1 MSVDEARVKSKAL
14 WDRMAPGWQKH
25 NDYLWQVSRP
35 VGEWLVDHLEPKPG
49 QTILDIAAG
58 PGNTGFVAANLI
70 GPEGKLIS
78 TDFAEEMVDVA
89 RSQAEAKGVT
99 NAEFKAMDAEN
110 MDLPDDSVDGII
122 CRWGFMLML
131 DPATAL
137 KETRRVLKP
146 GGKLAFSV
154 WGGPM
159 DNPWVTHVGMVLTNR
174 GTPPQNDPFGPG
186 GMFSMSEHD
195 RIRELVSAA
204 GYENVEI
211 EDMEVHWVFEDFD
224 QSWAFTTE
232 LAGAIAVLIEDMD
245 EAELAE
251 FKEEVR
257 ASSETYRSGKGY
269 DFPGKTINVLAH

>member
-1 MSVDEARVKSKAL
+1 
-14 WDRMAPGWQKH
+14 
-25 NDYLWQVSRP
+25 
-35 VGEWLVDHLEPKPG
+35 
-49 QTILDIAAG
+49 
-58 PGNTGFVAANLI
+58 
-70 GPEGKLIS
+70 
-78 TDFAEEMVDVA
+78 
-89 RSQAEAKGVT
+89 
-99 NAEFKAMDAEN
+99 
-110 MDLPDDSVDGII
+110 
-122 CRWGFMLML
+122 ML

-245 EAELAE
+245 ETELAE